1 MKVKTVVNVKY
12 ASSWASYNG
21 LEISDGD
28 GNSVVVEMND
38 SQVIELA
45 DRLVE
50 RKNRILKERKE
61 AALELSNSED

>member
-12 ASSWASYNG
+12 SSSWTSYNG

-28 GNSVVVEMND
+28 GNSVMVEMND

-50 RKNRILKERKE
+50 RKNRIMKERKE